1 MQLSKISVVVPAFN
15 GESTIKKCLLSIL
28 NSNYDKDFI
37 ELIVVNDGS
46 KDNTENIVKDLLSQ
60 YTGIKLI
67 SQSNKGAAAARD
79 IGLKT
84 ASGEFIFIIS
94 QDTFA
99 DENWFRV
106 AVNTFLSD
114 DIIGVI
120 QGKIDLTG
128 EIKIP
133 FYHAVQVLKSN
144 INFPTVAIAYRY
156 GALDKAGRYFDSR
169 LSEYGDDTD
178 IAWRI
183 LSAGYTFKWLDI
195 ITAYHGVYPIKNG
208 FIYNLK
214 RSYPGPQ
221 AFVLLVKKNPEIK
234 SGFIVPFIWGHPI
247 RIASVYSVLL
257 GILLFTINFNLGLSI
272 TIFAIA
278 IGFVKN
284 IYQIRKTKMSPFY
297 KWFLLPLNSYL
308 CEFIG
313 TLAILKGAIKYRYFL
328 L

>member
-1 MQLSKISVVVPAFN
+1 MQLPKISVVIPAYN
-15 GESTIKKCLLSIL
+15 GESTIKECLLSIL
-28 NSNYDKDFI
+28 NSNYDNDSM

-46 KDNTENIVKDLLSQ
+46 EDNTKNIVKDLSSQ
-60 YTGIKLI
+60 YKKIKLI
-67 SQSNKGAAAARD
+67 SQKNKGAAGARD
-79 IGLKT
+79 TGIKT

-99 DENWFRV
+99 DKNWFRM
-106 AVNTFLSD
+106 AVNVFLSD
-114 DIIGVI
+114 YSIGVV
-120 QGKIDLTG
+120 QGKIDLTE
-128 EIKIP
+128 EIQTP
-133 FYHAVQVLKSN
+133 FYHAVQVLKPN
-144 INFPTVAIAYRY
+144 INFPTAAIAYRAE
-156 GALDKAGRYFDSR
+156 ALNKAGRYFDIR

-221 AFVLLVKKNPEIK
+221 AFALLVKKNPDIK
-234 SGFIVPFIWGHPI
+234 SSFIVPFIWGHPI
-247 RIASVYSVLL
+247 RILTVYSLLL
-257 GILLFTINFNLGLSI
+257 GILLLTVNFKLGLSI

-278 IGFVKN
+278 IGFAKN
-284 IYQIRKTKMSPFY
+284 IYQIRKTKMSPLY
-297 KWFLLPLNSYL
+297 KWFLLPLNNYL